1 MNDAVLSYEFLER
14 RGDDAVVTCLMLV
27 PVGKDPAVE
36 TEIGGDVR
44 TRDLRKVGVP
54 DENGRQPYS
63 FSFVIDASEADGVVD
78 IRLKLDGERRVFSV
92 GVGRRFPL
100 DLVNRASYCRVG
112 GRLFRLS
119 GGRLSFRRV
128 GWFGCL
134 AAEIGFAFGAMLSAC
149 GPVEIVK
156 APIAVLARW
165 WILLRRKLQ
174 RRPLWIVM
182 DRADRAGDNGEAF
195 FRYLNERHP
204 EIRSVFAISAKC
216 RDYRRMAEVGEVYDY
231 DRPSFRLLRSRADV
245 VISSQ
250 IRGMQFCSTS
260 AYYGCFRN
268 LFVKTVFV
276 FLQHGVILH
285 DLSSWLSKYKNRLH
299 GFVTSAVPE
308 DRSICS
314 DAYGYDRDEVWGTC
328 LPRFDR
334 LYHAEENVI
343 LLMPTW
349 RHELVDEYNP
359 KTATWDE
366 KGDFS
371 QTAYCDFY
379 NRLIRDERLNVLLKE
394 RNYRL
399 LFCLHP
405 NFRQFASRF
414 APTENVI
421 MADDA
426 MEYRDIF
433 ARSRMV
439 ITDYSSAVFDFAYM
453 RKPIVYS
460 QFDRDTYFQGSLSIQ
475 EGYFDYARDGFGEL
489 ESTVDGVVDR
499 IREYMDRD
507 FAMKPEYA
515 ARIKGFFLHE
525 DAHCCERVYELIIR
539 SERRMG
545 L

>member
-1 MNDAVLSYEFLER
+1 MNPVLSYEFLER
-14 RGDDAVVTCLMLV
+14 RGDDAVATCLMLV

-36 TEIGGDVR
+36 TEIRGKVTSRG
-44 TRDLRKVGVP
+44 LRKVGRP
-54 DENGRQPYS
+54 DDAGLQPYS
-63 FSFVIDASEADGVVD
+63 FSFVIGADEADGVVD
-78 IRLKLDGERRVFSV
+78 IRLKVGGEPFVFSV
-92 GVGRRFPL
+92 VVGRRFPL

-165 WILLRRKLQ
+165 WILFRRKLQ

-216 RDYRRMAEVGEVYDY
+216 HDYRRMAEIGEVYDY

-245 VISSQ
+245 VVSSQ
-250 IRGMQFCSTS
+250 IRGMQFN
-260 AYYGCFRN
+260 AGAPQYVFFRN
-268 LFVKTVFV
+268 LFIETVFV

-285 DLSSWLSKYKNRLH
+285 DLSSWLNKYKNRLH
-299 GFVTSAVPE
+299 GFVTSAAPE
-308 DRSICS
+308 DESICS
-314 DAYGYDRDEVWGTC
+314 DVYGYDRDEVWGTC

-349 RHELVDEYNP
+349 RHELVIDYDP
-359 KTATWDE
+359 ATATWTE
-366 KGDFS
+366 KDDFTK
-371 QTAYCDFY
+371 TAYCDFY
-379 NRLIRDERLNVLLKE
+379 NRLIRDERLNAMLKD

-405 NFRQFASRF
+405 NFRQFAGRF
-414 APTENVI
+414 TPTENVI
-421 MADDA
+421 MADDT

-433 ARSRMV
+433 AKSRMV
-439 ITDYSSAVFDFAYM
+439 VTDYSSAVFDFAYM
-453 RKPIVYS
+453 GKPIVYS
-460 QFDRDTYFQGSLSIQ
+460 QFDRDTYFHGSLSIQ
-475 EGYFDYARDGFGEL
+475 EGYFDYARDGFGEI
-489 ESTVDGVVDR
+489 EPTVDGVVDR

-515 ARIKGFFLHE
+515 DRIRGFFLHE
-525 DAHCCERVYELIIR
+525 DACCCERVYGQIIK